1 MIIADKLYK
10 TFGSKTVVNGVS
22 FEIQKGQSAVILG
35 PNGAG
40 KTTILRLLSSLLT
53 PDGGDAW
60 IHGYHTLR
68 DAQDVRKN
76 IGVLTELPGL
86 YSRMTL
92 HEYLFYFG
100 EMYGMEDSFL
110 NTHIE
115 RLSKI
120 AALYDVL
127 HSSIESFSKG
137 MRQKAS
143 LLRALVHNPDV
154 LLLDEPTSA
163 LDPRSAKAIR
173 DYLLTLR
180 AEGKTLL
187 VCTHNLFEAETL
199 GTQLFILKKGNILFS
214 GTTGELKK
222 RFSSQ
227 IFKVNFL
234 PLDGKKLTTQNI
246 EKEVSQLAL
255 PVQIK
260 ECSWT
265 SLQFATLDAEHTN
278 PALLKFLAEKVSLL
292 SCEEIT
298 LPLEQAYLT
307 LEGEDA
313 NE

>member
-1 MIIADKLYK
+1 MIAAAQLYK
-10 TFGSKTVVNGVS
+10 AFGSKTVVNGVS

-60 IHGYHTLR
+60 IHGFHTLR

-100 EMYGMEDSFL
+100 KMYGMEDAFL
-110 NTHIE
+110 NPHIE

-120 AALYDVL
+120 AGLYDVL
-127 HSSIESFSKG
+127 HASIESFSKG

-163 LDPRSAKAIR
+163 LDPRSAKSIR
-173 DYLLTLR
+173 DYLLALR

-214 GTTGELKK
+214 GTAGELKK

-234 PLDGKKLTTQNI
+234 PLDGKKLTMQNI
-246 EKEVSQLAL
+246 EKEISQLAL

-265 SLQFATLDAEHTN
+265 SLQFTTLDAEHVN
-278 PALLKFLAEKVSLL
+278 PLLLKFLAEKVSLL